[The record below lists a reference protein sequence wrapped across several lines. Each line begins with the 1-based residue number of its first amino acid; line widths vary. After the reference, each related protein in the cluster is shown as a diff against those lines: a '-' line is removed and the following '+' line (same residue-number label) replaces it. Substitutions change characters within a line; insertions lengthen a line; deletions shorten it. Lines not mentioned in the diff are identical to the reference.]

1 MRKASVLAPVGR
13 PAAVLLAVLFTIAA
27 ACSTPPPP
35 VRTSFEASGD
45 GALEVS
51 RPGGMQV
58 KMGPGTFAAGTVVG
72 IDLEK
77 SVPAVAAARL
87 IGEALSLSAPT
98 QPAKPVTL
106 RAKAPEGIDP
116 ALVVGVLWSKDRSRP
131 ETVPVYLEDGY
142 LTALVPHFSVFA
154 FFHFDAVEA
163 FHNWLIDQMQ
173 QFFNDFIG
181 QPYQC
186 KTSGANDSKL
196 LRIRT
201 ESGTSLGG
209 ILEVGSMDAAA
220 NTVRFSICNQRHYF
234 MAYAVDGAGRAAG
247 LLAPRSTMTVD
258 VSVAGHAGDR
268 LNVDGSY
275 SGEARFRTALY
286 LLIAGLPA
294 GSEALKLVSGNDF
307 TELVSA
313 LPSCIP
319 LASAAPSGASPID
332 LIKCIVGDR
341 RAIEKIITLVTRKLT
356 EAQRLSVEG
365 GAAYGKQALKFLGLL
380 ETQALAVRVIV
391 DVLALPPSNVGIAYT
406 LTSALPART
415 PTPTAT
421 PVPSPEVL
429 VRLTEA
435 AMKRVKSVRLEGSV
449 AGPPCRSAWIQRLET
464 GSAGKRTRSHRVL
477 FSCVDKE
484 KTTTI
489 VFDGRQWEKR
499 EPTSAEGVVSASRPW
514 VASSVQDQNVWPNV
528 AAPDFGIV
536 GGWEMG
542 VSPTRV
548 TSGTLRGQ
556 AVWLLEFQLLTG
568 GTLGSP
574 IRAYGLGRVWVGR
587 DSFLWLAHEYQR
599 GAAGRIERV
608 DYFDFDAQFDI
619 APP

>member
-1 MRKASVLAPVGR
+1 M
-13 PAAVLLAVLFTIAA
+13 LLAVLFTVAA

-35 VRTSFEASGD
+35 VSTSFEASGD

-51 RPGGMQV
+51 RPSGMQV
-58 KMGPGTFAAGTVVG
+58 KMGPGTFAAGTAVG
-72 IDLEK
+72 IDVEK

-131 ETVPVYLEDGY
+131 ETVPVHLEDGY

-154 FFHFDAVEA
+154 FFHFDAIEA

-173 QFFNDFIG
+173 QFFDGFIG

-186 KTSGANDSKL
+186 KTSGANESKL
-196 LRIRT
+196 LRT
-201 ESGTSLGG
+201 QSTSLGG
-209 ILEVGSMDAAA
+209 ILDVGSMDAAA
-220 NTVRFSICNQRHYF
+220 NTVRFAICNQRHYF

-247 LLAPRSTMTVD
+247 LIEPRSTTTVD
-258 VSVAGHAGDR
+258 VSVAGHSGDL
-268 LNVDGSY
+268 LNVRGIY

-307 TELVSA
+307 TELVAA

-341 RAIEKIITLVTRKLT
+341 RATEKIIALVTRKLT
-356 EAQRLSVEG
+356 EAQRLSVN
-365 GAAYGKQALKFLGLL
+365 GADAYGKRALKFLGLL

-406 LTSALPART
+406 LTSAFPART
-415 PTPTAT
+415 PSPTVTPAPTQT
-421 PVPSPEVL
+421 PSPEVV

-435 AMKRVKSVRLEGSV
+435 AMARVKSVRLEGSFN
-449 AGPPCRSAWIQRLET
+449 GPPCRSTWIQRLET
-464 GSAGKRTRSHRVL
+464 GSAGRRSRSHKMF
-477 FSCVDKE
+477 FSCVDRE
-484 KTTTI
+484 MTTTI
-489 VFDGRQWEKR
+489 VFDGKQWEKR
-499 EPTSAEGVVSASRPW
+499 EPTSAEGVVLASRPW
-514 VASSVQDQNVWPNV
+514 VASSVQDQNVWPHA
-528 AAPDFGIV
+528 AAPGFGIV
-536 GGWEMG
+536 GGWERR

-548 TSGTLRGQ
+548 TSSTLRGQ
-556 AVWLLEFQLLTG
+556 AVWLLEFQFLSG
-568 GTLGSP
+568 GQLGSP
-574 IRAYGLGRVWVGR
+574 IRADGLGRVWLGR
-587 DSFLWLAHEYQR
+587 DSFLWLAHEYQQ

-608 DYFDFDAQFDI
+608 DYFDFDARLDI